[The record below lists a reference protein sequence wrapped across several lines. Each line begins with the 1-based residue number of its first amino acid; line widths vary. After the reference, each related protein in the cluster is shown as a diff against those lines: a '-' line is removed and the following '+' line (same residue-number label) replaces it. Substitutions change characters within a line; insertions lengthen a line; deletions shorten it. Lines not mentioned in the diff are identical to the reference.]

1 MFVSYFG
8 IFPLSSALI
17 PAMCFNVMSFSS
29 SALFS
34 FYPHPAAC
42 TMEPFPRTE
51 TKDCKGC
58 GPREWKHPET
68 RLSFPSSLPSS
79 LPFLKI
85 VRQCEQYASK
95 WVEIRSTQ
103 DSARFRSTFFFANQ
117 FIKITW
123 ILWRDQPLVF
133 TVHRKMDIILSLSSK
148 RIEYLCVF
156 DKHGEKMPDAMKLY
170 VIV

>member
-1 MFVSYFG
+1 MFVSYFA

-95 WVEIRSTQ
+95 RVEIRSTQ
-103 DSARFRSTFFFANQ
+103 DPARFRS
-117 FIKITW
+117 
-123 ILWRDQPLVF
+123 

-148 RIEYLCVF
+148 LIEYLCVF